1 MKCNSNVDFFEQSDW
16 HEKFTP
22 LSLYF
27 NLIYTT
33 HILQTSYFSEV
44 SSEVL
49 NELVDSSVGCAAGED
64 GFSGIRE
71 FVEVGFDEIV
81 GRMVCD
87 EDEEGVGVVE
97 GVLGDE
103 LIIHAQQFSLAVP
116 MPPSLEY

>member
-1 MKCNSNVDFFEQSDW
+1 M
-16 HEKFTP
+16 
-22 LSLYF
+22 
-27 NLIYTT
+27 
-33 HILQTSYFSEV
+33 
-44 SSEVL
+44 
-49 NELVDSSVGCAAGED
+49 DSSVGCAAGED

-81 GRMVCD
+81 GCMVCD
-87 EDEEGVGVVE
+87 EGEEGVGVVE

>member
-1 MKCNSNVDFFEQSDW
+1 MYN
-16 HEKFTP
+16 
-22 LSLYF
+22 
-27 NLIYTT
+27 T
-33 HILQTSYFSEV
+33 HMLQTSYFSEV

-49 NELVDSSVGCAAGED
+49 NELLDSSVGCAAGDD

-103 LIIHAQQFSLAVP
+103 SIIHAQQFSWAVP